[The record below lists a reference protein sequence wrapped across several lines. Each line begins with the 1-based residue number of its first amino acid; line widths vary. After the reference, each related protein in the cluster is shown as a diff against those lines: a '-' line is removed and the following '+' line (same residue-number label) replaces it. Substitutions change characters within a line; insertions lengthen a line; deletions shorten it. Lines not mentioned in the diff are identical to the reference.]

1 VRLILQQASIS
12 NSGLC
17 VECGASASVVALTSS
32 VSSGVRTMALPVSA
46 TGAKVSDPFSVV
58 KIYGGL
64 VVQAQC
70 KGKDLR
76 VHVSA
81 SESSSASDF
90 SVPWPHPC
98 PDLMFVDVGA
108 NAALRL
114 LLVSPSGAVG
124 YFVNGT
130 ARWVRHESLGR
141 CAGSAVTTFA
151 FWSRCRLQG
160 QGRKAIP
167 CISTCRFSVVFCH
180 ESGSARGRSRT
191 QRAAHCCAYIFW
203 PSNYPPP
210 PPPLHCSSLP
220 LLNFLCMQGLK
231 PSYNRQFLGLWH
243 SQLHGFSS
251 LVSFP
256 WILNPSFPQCRRRRC
271 SFCSS
276 CC

>member
-1 VRLILQQASIS
+1 
-12 NSGLC
+12 
-17 VECGASASVVALTSS
+17 
-32 VSSGVRTMALPVSA
+32 MALPLSA
-46 TGAKVSDPFSVV
+46 TGAKVSDPFSVI
-58 KIYGGL
+58 KIYGAL

-130 ARWVRHESLGR
+130 ARWVRHESLADVQEVQLLPLPSGLA
-141 CAGSAVTTFA
+141 AGFKGKGAKPSLASRLVDSALSFVTKVAQHEDEVELSEQLIVALT
-151 FWSRCRLQG
+151 SSG
-160 QGRKAIP
+160 QVINP
-167 CISTCRFSVVFCH
+167 
-180 ESGSARGRSRT
+180 
-191 QRAAHCCAYIFW
+191 
-203 PSNYPPP
+203 PPP
-210 PPPLHCSSLP
+210 PPPLHCSSPP
-220 LLNFLCMQGLK
+220 LLNFRLMQGLK
-231 PSYNRQFLGLWH
+231 PSYNRHFLGLWH

-256 WILNPSFPQCRRRRC
+256 WILDPSFP
-271 SFCSS
+271 
-276 CC
+276 